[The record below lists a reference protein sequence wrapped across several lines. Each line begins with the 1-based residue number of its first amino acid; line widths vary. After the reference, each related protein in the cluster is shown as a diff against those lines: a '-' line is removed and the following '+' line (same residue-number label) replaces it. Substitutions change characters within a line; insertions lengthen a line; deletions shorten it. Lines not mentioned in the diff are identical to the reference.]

1 MTLDQE
7 LTFSEQVRNVCRTC
21 FYHLRQ
27 IRSVRRSL
35 TTKAA
40 TTLMHAFICT
50 RVDYGNAVYAGLTL
64 SRISQLQSVLNAA
77 ARLIGGIPK
86 FAHISCFIREE
97 LHWLPMQKR
106 IEFKILMLMRN
117 CLAGQAPVYLRE
129 LCVPVLSIPGR
140 RFLRSATQGDLVVP
154 VARTSMVLH
163 KSFAVVGPSF
173 WNRLPSKLRNELLGL
188 SLPLFRRR
196 LKTILFD
203 RGLVLSGRERL

>member
-1 MTLDQE
+1 MN
-7 LTFSEQVRNVCRTC
+7 FSEHVRNVCRTC

-40 TTLMHAFICT
+40 TFICT

-117 CLAGQAPVYLRE
+117 CLASQAPVYLRE
-129 LCVPVLSIPGR
+129 LCVLVLSIPDR
-140 RFLRSATQGDLVVP
+140 RFHHSAMQGDLVVP
-154 VARTSMVLH
+154 MAQTSMVLH
-163 KSFAVVGPSF
+163 KNFAVVGLSF
-173 WNRLPSKLRNELLGL
+173 WNRLPSNLRNELLGL